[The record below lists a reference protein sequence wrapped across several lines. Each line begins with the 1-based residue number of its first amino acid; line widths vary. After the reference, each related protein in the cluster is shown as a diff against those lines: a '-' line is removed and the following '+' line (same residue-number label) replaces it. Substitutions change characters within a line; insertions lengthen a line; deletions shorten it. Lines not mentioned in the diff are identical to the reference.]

1 MGKGNYRASDEG
13 LGVGVECLT
22 IHYDGEVWELSS
34 FAFYK
39 YEQCYYKKLMMA
51 EDETLCQFY
60 CRLSVAQKPTQTQDV
75 KKGDEGEKCPEI
87 GWGATAH

>member
-51 EDETLCQFY
+51 EDERFPYNIHSILLGRHLHIHF
-60 CRLSVAQKPTQTQDV
+60 SF
-75 KKGDEGEKCPEI
+75 GD
-87 GWGATAH
+87 WY

>member
-39 YEQCYYKKLMMA
+39 YEQCYYKKLMSPLLVASVSSNQVREEMLD
-51 EDETLCQFY
+51 EDEMLQI
-60 CRLSVAQKPTQTQDV
+60 S
-75 KKGDEGEKCPEI
+75 
-87 GWGATAH
+87 